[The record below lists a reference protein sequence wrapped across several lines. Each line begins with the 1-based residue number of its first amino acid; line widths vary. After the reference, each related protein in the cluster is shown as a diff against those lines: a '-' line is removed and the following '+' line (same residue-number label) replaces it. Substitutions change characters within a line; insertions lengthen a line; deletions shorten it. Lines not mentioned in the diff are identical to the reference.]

1 MIAFASLFL
10 GLVVGVQPVTVIV
23 ATPVAAVE
31 FQLDGESVGQVAE
44 KPWSLEIDFGE
55 ELEPHELIARA
66 LDRQGKEIAR
76 VRQWLNLPRPP
87 AEVEILLERD
97 AKGRATTARLTW
109 ASLVAPRPTKVTL
122 TFDRRPL
129 SLNDSWRAVLPNYD
143 PFTTHILSAEVEFP
157 SDVRSR
163 SDIVLGGGSSG
174 DAKSELTAVPFRL
187 RTQKSVLAVEKLQG
201 WFSKKGEPLT
211 VVAVEHGPADVLI
224 VRDLGT
230 EQALRRLGRGGP
242 LRDPWLDKSDRIKIV
257 WPVAQQIVLSQQS
270 RAELFDNSR
279 YLTTKEGGFYFLLTR
294 IHYPEGYSPPRR
306 FADAVAVAGLRA
318 YAGHSRRAVVLVL
331 GGSLHDDS
339 RYAPDAVRRYLERIH
354 VPLHVWSLESA
365 EADSASAWGERDEV
379 SSLSKLGRAV
389 ARLKKD
395 LEAQH
400 IVWLEGHHLP
410 QDIGLS
416 DQAEGVELVR

>member
-10 GLVVGVQPVTVIV
+10 GLVVGLQPVTVIV
-23 ATPVAAVE
+23 GASVAAVE
-31 FQLDGESVGQVAE
+31 FELDGEPAGRVEG
-44 KPWSLEIDFGE
+44 KPWSLEIDLGK

-66 LDRQGKEIAR
+66 FDAKGQEIAR
-76 VRQWLNLPRPP
+76 ARQWLNLPRPP

-97 AKGRATTARLTW
+97 RTGHATAARLTW
-109 ASLVAPRPTKVTL
+109 GSVVAPRPTKVTL

-129 SLNDSWRAVLPNYD
+129 SLNDSRRAVLPNYD

-163 SDIVLGGGSSG
+163 SDIVLGGGSSN

-187 RTQKSVLAVEKLQG
+187 RAEKSVPAVEKLRG
-201 WFSKKGEPLT
+201 RFSKKGEPMSA
-211 VVAVEHGPADVLI
+211 VAVEHGPADVLV

-230 EQALRRLGRGGP
+230 QQALRWLGSGGP
-242 LRDPWLDKSDRIKIV
+242 LRDPRLDKPDRIKIV
-257 WPVAQQIVLSQQS
+257 WPVAQQIRLSQQS

-306 FADAVAVAGLRA
+306 FADAVAVAGLQA

-331 GGSLHDDS
+331 GGSLRDDS

-365 EADSASAWGERDEV
+365 EADSASAWGEREEV

-389 ARLKKD
+389 ARLKED

-400 IVWLEGHHLP
+400 IVWLEGKHRP
-410 QDIGLS
+410 QDIVLS
-416 DQAEGVELVR
+416 DQAEGIELVR